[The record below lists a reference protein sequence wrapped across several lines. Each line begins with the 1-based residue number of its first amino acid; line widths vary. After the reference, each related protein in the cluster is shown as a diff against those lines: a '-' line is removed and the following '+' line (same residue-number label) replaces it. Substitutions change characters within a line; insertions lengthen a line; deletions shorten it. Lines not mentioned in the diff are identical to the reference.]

1 MIDVLIFLVICCF
14 TCVIVAIVAKDKTAG
29 KFFSFLSGIGLI
41 LCITVIVNIERKN
54 NMPTALDV
62 YQGKTTLEI
71 TYRDS
76 IPVDSI
82 VVFKPEFRK

>member
-1 MIDVLIFLVICCF
+1 MIGVLIFLVICCF

-29 KFFSFLSGIGLI
+29 KFFSFLSGIVLI

-62 YQGKTTLEI
+62 YQGKTTLKYEVI
-71 TYRDS
+71 DGVK
-76 IPVDSI
+76 VDS
-82 VVFKPEFRK
+82 VVVWKENVN